1 MNQVS
6 NSQSITHKE
15 GREFDTLGQ
24 VKLSLLFMP
33 TLSVYAV
40 FVTVGRN
47 MSTLANVLQKNIYMY
62 VTALTAIYVAAL
74 GRN

>member
-1 MNQVS
+1 
-6 NSQSITHKE
+6 
-15 GREFDTLGQ
+15 
-24 VKLSLLFMP
+24 MP

-40 FVTVGRN
+40 SVTVGRN